1 MQPIRGNEGE
11 RKGLASLPRLALVR
25 ATGTLAPMDYW
36 QGPSRWIN
44 AALLFIVAAIAFD
57 AVFLLLGALE
67 SNPIVWLVDRVS
79 GLFTAPFDGMFANQP
94 ELATHALSLVAWIVI
109 ATIAL
114 AIVRSFEAGR
124 AARRRSF
131 AQQLQQQPADA
142 PQPPPP
148 APPAAPA
155 APRRAPRPAARQPR
169 AEEEPT
175 VRRTPR

>member
-94 ELATHALSLVAWIVI
+94 ELATHALSLVAWIV
-109 ATIAL
+109 TIAL

-148 APPAAPA
+148 APPAPPTP
-155 APRRAPRPAARQPR
+155 PRRGSRPAARQPD
-169 AEEEPT
+169 EPT